1 MDYKVWLAS
10 SAFNA
15 SLKTRTF
22 LMKKLFSVAPLALA
36 IAAAPALAQESTED
50 TLKRMQQQL
59 NSMQQQLN
67 SAKDTGVRFNGFFS
81 TGYARASNDAGY
93 AGITDESEVKDLSLF
108 ALQGTFDV
116 TQKSQIVMQLVGR
129 GSDDWE
135 PNVEWAYLSHRPTNN
150 LQIRAGKMRIP
161 FFMYS
166 DSLEVGYA
174 QPWARPP
181 QSVYGPIAVTSYV
194 GADASYNW
202 NFDNSSLT
210 ATGFTGFTDEDGN
223 SGDVQLRNIGG
234 MNLTWTDYVW
244 TVRGVAATAEA
255 EINATRL
262 AALVPPII
270 TVDSQLAD
278 GDRGNFFGLG
288 ASYDDGNWQ
297 IIGEVTRV
305 EVDGKFADT
314 DSAYLSVG
322 HRFGSWTPYIATG
335 WTESKDD
342 NERQGLFINQ
352 PQAGVVVPESILNYQ
367 RNEYS
372 VGTRWD
378 ITPGVAIKAD
388 ITHVRGLD
396 KGFGNLNTGYMLTSN
411 TDSTNV
417 YTLKL
422 ESAF

>member
-1 MDYKVWLAS
+1 MDCKVWPAS

-15 SLKTRTF
+15 QPKTRMF
-22 LMKKLFSVAPLALA
+22 LMKRFFTVAPLALA
-36 IAAAPALAQESTED
+36 IAATPALAQDTEQ
-50 TLKRMQQQL
+50 TLERMQQQL

-67 SAKDTGVRFNGFFS
+67 SARNTGVRFNGFFS

-93 AGITDESEVKDLSLF
+93 AGITEESEVKDLSLF

-116 TQKSQIVMQLVGR
+116 TQQSQIVMQLVGR
-129 GSDDWE
+129 GADDWE
-135 PNVEWAYLSHRPTNN
+135 PKVEWAYLSHRPTNN
-150 LQIRAGKMRIP
+150 LQLRAGKMRIP

-194 GADASYNW
+194 GADATYNF

-210 ATGFTGFTDEDGN
+210 TTFFTGFTDEEGN
-223 SGDVQLRNIGG
+223 SGDVELRNIAGL
-234 MNLTWTDYVW
+234 NLTWTDYVW
-244 TVRGVAATAEA
+244 TVRAVAATAEA
-255 EINATRL
+255 DIDATRL
-262 AALVPPII
+262 AALVPPNV

-278 GDRGNFFGLG
+278 GDRGNFYGLG
-288 ASYDDGNWQ
+288 ASYDDGSWQ

-322 HRFGSWTPYIATG
+322 HRFGSWTPYIAAG

-342 NERQGLFINQ
+342 EERLGLFINQ
-352 PQAGVVVPESILNYQ
+352 PQAGIVVPENILNYQ

-388 ITHVRGLD
+388 ITHVRGLQ
-396 KGFGNLNTGYMLTSN
+396 KGAGNLNTEYMLTNN
-411 TDSTNV
+411 TNSTNV

>member
-1 MDYKVWLAS
+1 
-10 SAFNA
+10 
-15 SLKTRTF
+15 
-22 LMKKLFSVAPLALA
+22 MKKFLVIAPLALA
-36 IAAAPALAQESTED
+36 VAAGSAAAQQSTDD
-50 TLKRMQQQL
+50 TLARMQQQL

-67 SAKDTGVRFNGFFS
+67 AAKNDRVRFNGFFS
-81 TGYARASNDAGY
+81 TGVARASNDAGY
-93 AGITDESEVKDLSLF
+93 AGITEKTNVADLSLL
-108 ALQGTFDV
+108 ALQGTFNV
-116 TQKSQIVMQLVGR
+116 TEKSQAVLQLVGR

-135 PNVEWAYLSHRPTNN
+135 PQVEWAYLSHRPTNN
-150 LQIRAGKMRIP
+150 LQLRAGKMRIP

-181 QSVYGPIAVTSYV
+181 QSVYGPIAITSYV
-194 GADASYNW
+194 GADATYNF

-210 ATGFTGFTDEDGN
+210 ATAFTGFTDEDGN

-234 MNLTWTDYVW
+234 VNLTWTDYVW

-255 EINATRL
+255 TIDATRL
-262 AALVPPII
+262 GKLAASQGI
-270 TVDSQLAD
+270 TLPAGATQLAS
-278 GDRGNFFGLG
+278 GDRGNFYGIG

-297 IIGEVTRV
+297 IISEITRV
-305 EVDGKFADT
+305 EVDGQYADT

-322 HRFGSWTPYIATG
+322 HRFGSWTPYVAAG

-342 NERQGLFINQ
+342 DERTGAFI
-352 PQAGVVVPESILNYQ
+352 PGAVPESILNYQ
-367 RNEYS
+367 REEYS

-388 ITHVRGLD
+388 ITHVRGLE
-396 KGFGNLNTGYMLTSN
+396 KGYGNLNTVYMLNHDTN
-411 TDSTNV
+411 STNV

-422 ESAF
+422 DSAF

>member
-1 MDYKVWLAS
+1 
-10 SAFNA
+10 
-15 SLKTRTF
+15 
-22 LMKKLFSVAPLALA
+22 MKRLFSVAPLALA
-36 IAAAPALAQESTED
+36 IAATPVMAQDTEQ
-50 TLKRMQQQL
+50 TLERMQQQL
-59 NSMQQQLN
+59 NAMQQQLN
-67 SAKDTGVRFNGFFS
+67 SARNTGVRFNGFFS

-93 AGITDESEVKDLSLF
+93 AGITEESEVKDLSLF

-129 GSDDWE
+129 GADDWE
-135 PNVEWAYLSHRPTNN
+135 PEVEWAYLSHRPTNN
-150 LQIRAGKMRIP
+150 LQLRAGKMRIP

-202 NFDNSSLT
+202 NFDNSSLN
-210 ATGFTGFTDEDGN
+210 ANFFTGFTDEDGN
-223 SGDVQLRNIGG
+223 SGDVQLRNIAGL
-234 MNLTWTDYVW
+234 NLSWTDYVW
-244 TVRGVAATAEA
+244 TIRGVAATAEA
-255 EINATRL
+255 DIDATRL
-262 AALVPPII
+262 AAQAPAGSNVD
-270 TVDSQLAD
+270 TVLAD
-278 GDRGNFFGLG
+278 GERGNFFGLG
-288 ASYDDGNWQ
+288 ASYDDGSWQ

-322 HRFGSWTPYIATG
+322 HRFGNWTPYLAVG
-335 WTESKDD
+335 WVESKDD
-342 NERQGLFINQ
+342 NERLGFVTTGGGTIL
-352 PQAGVVVPESILNYQ
+352 APESILNFQ
-367 RNEYS
+367 REDYS

-388 ITHVRGLD
+388 VTHSRGFD
-396 KGFGNLNTGYMLTSN
+396 KGTGNLNPSYILASGTN
-411 TDSTNV
+411 STNV
-417 YTLKL
+417 YTLKI